1 MSSVSIE
8 AEADLCTGFTTVL
21 PRDTT
26 GGSDVISGSERMA
39 RAVRRG
45 DMGGGEWGGE

>member
-21 PRDTT
+21 PLDNI
-26 GGSDVISGSERMA
+26 GGSDVISGRERMA
-39 RAVRRG
+39 RAASCGVG
-45 DMGGGEWGGE
+45 DW